1 MRIGILVLWLVLA
14 GCCERTGVTTLTGA
28 ARNGDIATMQALIEG
43 GADLNQR
50 GGVNG
55 WPPLMH
61 AIHKNQSA
69 AVATLLEAGA
79 DPNQRASGG
88 STALIMAAGYG
99 YAEMVRLLLVY
110 GADPRMVDRN
120 GDSPLTVAVS
130 GVPDIDKFTLGSC
143 QSETVKALLDAA
155 PDLTV
160 SASLWGRMARL
171 VSCRETQKALDKASG
186 R

>member
-79 DPNQRASGG
+79 DPNQRGSGG
-88 STALIMAAGYG
+88 FAGPDQGAGHRGWGEGRLAA
-99 YAEMVRLLLVY
+99 VVQR
-110 GADPRMVDRN
+110 GAP
-120 GDSPLTVAVS
+120 AV
-130 GVPDIDKFTLGSC
+130 GGH
-143 QSETVKALLDAA
+143 
-155 PDLTV
+155 
-160 SASLWGRMARL
+160 
-171 VSCRETQKALDKASG
+171 RECPPI
-186 R
+186 

>member
-88 STALIMAAGYG
+88 LPGPVPGGPPRGGGVGARAA
-99 YAEMVRLLLVY
+99 RF
-110 GADPRMVDRN
+110 RR
-120 GDSPLTVAVS
+120 
-130 GVPDIDKFTLGSC
+130 
-143 QSETVKALLDAA
+143 
-155 PDLTV
+155 
-160 SASLWGRMARL
+160 
-171 VSCRETQKALDKASG
+171 
-186 R
+186 